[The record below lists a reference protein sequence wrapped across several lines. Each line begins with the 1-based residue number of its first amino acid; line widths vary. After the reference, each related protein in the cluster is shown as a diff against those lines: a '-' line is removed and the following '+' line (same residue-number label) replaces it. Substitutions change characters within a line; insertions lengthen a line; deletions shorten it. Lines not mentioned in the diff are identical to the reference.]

1 MPVSEHLKEQVAN
14 LPDVP
19 GVYRYFDKAGHLIY
33 VGKAKSL
40 KKRVSSYFSKSYNQ
54 WDRKTARLVSQ
65 IERVEF
71 TVVDTEYDAL
81 LLENSLIKQHQ
92 PKYNVMLK
100 DDKSYPFI
108 VITHERFPKI
118 FSTRRVVPGLGQYF
132 GPYASVRT
140 INALLELIHK
150 LFTFRTCSLQLS
162 KENIENEKFKVCLEY
177 HLGNCKGPCEN
188 KQTEENYLEEIE
200 QARQILKGRLGI
212 AKQFFK
218 QQMHDWAAQ
227 LEFEKAQWAKQKLER
242 IEQFQADSV
251 MVNPELG
258 DLDVF
263 AMSEHENSVF
273 VNYLQVVEGNVCN
286 TFTIELQRRLDESA
300 EELLV
305 LAMIELRQKFMSNHS
320 LIVCNLPVEFPQ
332 PGIEVHV
339 PQRGD
344 KRKLLEL
351 SLKNALFFKKE
362 KINKAIEMG
371 AETRSDRLLA
381 RMQSDLRLSHLPKRI
396 ECFDNSNIQGTNPV
410 AAMVCFLDG
419 KPAKKEYRHFHIKT
433 VVGPDD
439 FASMFEIVTRRY
451 KRRLEEKEPLPDLIV
466 IDGGKGQLGM
476 ACEALKQLGI
486 YGEVPII
493 GIAKRLEEIYYPDDP
508 IPLHLEKKSETLRV
522 IQHIR
527 DEAHRFAITFHRD
540 TRSKKSLQTALS
552 GVKGL
557 GPKTLNLVYKNFKSA
572 QSISPDDGPKLE
584 ELIGK
589 AKTEILLKYLFGN
602 D

>member
-1 MPVSEHLKEQVAN
+1 MPIAEHLKDQVSN
-14 LPDVP
+14 LPDLP
-19 GVYRYFDKAGHLIY
+19 GVYKYFDKSSQLIY

-40 KKRVSSYFSKSYNQ
+40 KKRVSSYFTKGYSQ

-65 IERVEF
+65 IERLEF
-71 TVVDTEYDAL
+71 TVVDSEYDAL

-108 VITHERFPKI
+108 VITNERFPKI
-118 FSTRRVVPGLGQYF
+118 YSTRRVIPGHGQYF

-140 INALLELIHK
+140 INALLELIHN
-150 LFTFRTCSLQLS
+150 LFTFRTCSLNLS
-162 KENIENEKFKVCLEY
+162 KANIDSGKFKICLEY

-188 KQTEENYLEEIE
+188 RQTEEDYMLEVE
-200 QARQILKGRLGI
+200 QTRLILKGRLGI

-218 QQMHDWAAQ
+218 KQMNTWAEA

-242 IEQFQADSV
+242 IEQYQSDSV

-263 AMSEHENSVF
+263 TITEHENAAF

-286 TFTIELQRRLDESA
+286 TFTVELQRKLEETQ
-300 EELLV
+300 EELL
-305 LAMIELRQKFMSNHS
+305 LMAMVELRRKFMSDHS
-320 LIVCNLPVEFPQ
+320 EILCNMELEFPQ
-332 PGIEVHV
+332 PGITVFV

-344 KRKLLEL
+344 KRRLLEL
-351 SLKNALFFKKE
+351 SLKNVLFYKKE
-362 KINKAIEMG
+362 KISRAIEQNN
-371 AETRSDRLLA
+371 ESRSDRLLA
-381 RMQSDLRLSHLPKRI
+381 RMQNDLKIKNPPKRI

-410 AAMVCFLDG
+410 AAMVCFIDG
-419 KPAKKEYRHFHIKT
+419 KPAKKEYRHYHIKT
-433 VVGPDD
+433 VVGSDD
-439 FASMFEIVTRRY
+439 FASMFEIVSRRY
-451 KRRLEEKEPLPDLIV
+451 KRRLDEKETLPDLIV

-476 ACEALKQLGI
+476 ACEALKGLGI
-486 YGEVPII
+486 YGQVPII
-493 GIAKRLEEIYYPDDP
+493 GIAKRLEEIYYPEDP
-508 IPLHLEKKSETLRV
+508 VPLHLDKKSETLRV

-540 TRSKKSLQTALS
+540 TRSKKGLETALS

-557 GPKTLNLVYKNFKSA
+557 GPKALSLIYKNFKSA
-572 QSISPDDGPKLE
+572 QSITLADKPKLE
-584 ELIGK
+584 ELLGK
-589 AKTEILLKYLFGN
+589 AKADILLNYLFEKE
-602 D
+602 